1 MRGPRLLKG
10 IDMSVS
16 ALSLGQETTDEELK
30 AISDEFETAPP
41 EVILRWAGEEFGP
54 DIAFATG
61 FGAEG
66 CVIIAM
72 LSNIRPGARIFY
84 LDTDLLFPETYAL
97 RDRLAARFGVRFE
110 RRATRVSLSDQ
121 AREYGDRLWERQPNL
136 CCQLRKVEP
145 LKEMLCGLRAWG
157 TAVRRDQSPTR
168 AQMGL
173 VERDK
178 QFGLIKINPLG
189 AWSARDVWDYIARYD
204 VPYNALHDHGYPSI
218 GCAPCTT
225 PVQIGEDP
233 RAGRWRGTIKT
244 ECGIHL
250 KT

>member
-1 MRGPRLLKG
+1 MKG

-110 RRATRVSLSDQ
+110 RRATRVSLDEQ

-145 LKEMLCGLRAWG
+145 LKEMLSGLRAWV

-168 AQMGL
+168 ANMGV

-178 QFGLIKINPLG
+178 QFGLIKINPLA
-189 AWSARDVWDYIARYD
+189 AWSAREVWDYIARYD

-233 RAGRWRGTIKT
+233 RAGRWRGTVKT

>member
-1 MRGPRLLKG
+1 MKG
-10 IDMSVS
+10 IEMSVG
-16 ALSLGQETTDEELK
+16 ALSLAYETTDEELK

-72 LSNIRPGARIFY
+72 LSNIRLGARIFY

-97 RDRLAARFGVRFE
+97 RDRLEARYGVRFE
-110 RRATRVSLSDQ
+110 RRATRASLGDQ
-121 AREYGDRLWERQPNL
+121 AAEYGERLWERQPNL
-136 CCQLRKVEP
+136 CCRLRKVEP
-145 LKEMLCGLRAWG
+145 LREMLSGLRAWV
-157 TAVRRDQSPTR
+157 TAIRRDQSPAR
-168 AQMGL
+168 AHAGL

-178 QFGLIKINPLG
+178 QFGLIKINPLA

-204 VPYNALHDHGYPSI
+204 IPYNPLHDHGYPSI
-218 GCAPCTT
+218 GCAPCTS
-225 PVQIGEDP
+225 PVQIGEDA
-233 RAGRWRGTIKT
+233 RAGRWRGTVKT

-250 KT
+250 KS